1 MINSVKLQMDARIME
16 NNLKPEIEYSEE
28 YVAKRQKEGMF
39 DCYQGNPPEYP
50 DDVHYM
56 QGYNS
61 LK

>member
-1 MINSVKLQMDARIME
+1 MDARIME